1 MATEDLRA
9 ALKKLL
15 STRGALKALAI
26 ESTVKYNTLLKF
38 THGKIKSPGHDFA
51 QNVIK
56 CLPKSEEAA

>member
-1 MATEDLRA
+1 MPTEDLRT

-15 STRGALKALAI
+15 STRGALKALAK